1 MSSSTPAATSGPT
14 TKWLAPLL
22 VLMVGSFLPPMD
34 SGIVNVAIP
43 HIQKDLG
50 GGVDDIAWVST
61 AYSLGLAVFVPLS
74 NYLADRLG
82 LTLLHRVTMIGFLI
96 GSTLCGLAW
105 DRNSLIA
112 FRVLAAI
119 PGSIVPVVTIT
130 MIYRIVPKNKIGTA
144 MGLYGLGVA
153 VAPSMGPT
161 LGGLLVE
168 DLSWRWIFHFKTP
181 IGVLTVIAGL
191 LLLPKLGKAEVVHRF
206 DWWGFLTFSY
216 GLAALIVVTAKG
228 QKWHWGSYL
237 VMILAASAVISL
249 ALFAVIE
256 LEVEHPLIDLRVL
269 KSWPFVNS
277 LLLIGVL
284 MVGLFAMV
292 YYLPQFLQSAQGL
305 TSRNTG
311 LVMLPMGLMMAV
323 MVPIAGLLY
332 DRVGPRWPALIGLSG
347 TVVGAYLL
355 ATGINVDMTR
365 PEAAFWAMIAVLGGG
380 LGLMP
385 IMTNGL
391 NWLPAHLV
399 GHGGALNNVMQ
410 RVASALGV
418 AAMGVLVA
426 RESAQLSSD
435 RAALETTATMPQYA
449 GAGQETLLGLY
460 QQTQLRVQALSYADM
475 FIATAG
481 ATLIGVVL
489 VLMLRRP
496 PPAPAAVP
504 TPRPPDRTG
513 TAADDRDDRDER
525 GVRDD
530 RELVAT
536 GNGRSGRDGPA
547 DGGGARDVGGR
558 AGRERA
564 TIARPGG

>member
-1 MSSSTPAATSGPT
+1 MASPSASTTGLPA

-50 GGVDDIAWVST
+50 GGTDDVAWIST
-61 AYSLGLAVFVPLS
+61 AYSLGLAMFVPLS
-74 NYLADRLG
+74 NWLADRLG
-82 LTLLHRVTMIGFLI
+82 LTLLHRIAMIGFLV

-105 DRNSLIA
+105 DLNSLIA
-112 FRVLAAI
+112 FRVLAAV

-130 MIYRIVPKNKIGTA
+130 MIYRIVPKGKIGTA

-161 LGGLLVE
+161 IGGLLVQ

-181 IGVLTVIAGL
+181 VGVATVLAGL
-191 LLLPKLGKAEVVHRF
+191 FLLPKLERAKTVPKF
-206 DWWGFLTFSY
+206 DWWGFLTFGY

-228 QKWHWGSYL
+228 QKWHWDSYL
-237 VMILAASAVISL
+237 VMILTASSLLSL

-256 LEVEHPLIDLRVL
+256 NEVEHPLIDLRVL
-269 KSWPFVNS
+269 RSWPFVNS

-284 MVGLFAMV
+284 MIGLFGMV

-305 TSRNTG
+305 SAHNTG

-323 MVPIAGLLY
+323 MVPVAGLLY
-332 DRVGPRWPALIGLSG
+332 DRVGPKWPALVGLLG

-355 ATGINVDMTR
+355 ASGINVDMTR
-365 PEAAFWAMIAVLGGG
+365 SEAAVWASVAVLGGG

-391 NWLPAHLV
+391 NWLPPHLV

-418 AAMGVLVA
+418 AAMGVLVT
-426 RESAQLSSD
+426 RETAQLTSD
-435 RAALETTATMPQYA
+435 KTALQTTATMPSMA
-449 GAGQETLLGLY
+449 GADQAALAGLH
-460 QQTQLRVQALSYADM
+460 QQTAYRVQALSYADM
-475 FIATAG
+475 FIVVALAT
-481 ATLIGVVL
+481 GVGVLL
-489 VLMLRRP
+489 VLLLRRP
-496 PPAPAAVP
+496 PVPGPETGETPAPKTGVEPPAPA
-504 TPRPPDRTG
+504 TG
-513 TAADDRDDRDER
+513 VDTAPGDIAGVAEPVSER
-525 GVRDD
+525 
-530 RELVAT
+530 A
-536 GNGRSGRDGPA
+536 
-547 DGGGARDVGGR
+547 R
-558 AGRERA
+558 AGS
-564 TIARPGG
+564 TV